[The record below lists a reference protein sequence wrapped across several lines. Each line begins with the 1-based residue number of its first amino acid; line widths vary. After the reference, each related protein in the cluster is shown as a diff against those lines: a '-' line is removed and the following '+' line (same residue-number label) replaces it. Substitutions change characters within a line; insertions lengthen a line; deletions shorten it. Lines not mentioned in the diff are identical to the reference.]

1 MEHLDYTAGYRTVDG
16 FRVYH
21 LIAHPSNAADLI
33 ATDVNT
39 FAKNPDVKPST
50 WLAAASIVP
59 ELGNNCY
66 LFKVADG
73 DRWMDVIESP
83 PDLATLKER
92 PTAYGNP
99 ILFPFPNRIRG
110 GTFTFE
116 GETYQ
121 FDKPPDSP
129 TSIHGLLLN
138 QPYQVES
145 CTAGKDGAILVCS
158 LDTRDF
164 PDIGRQYPFP
174 FKIQITYTL
183 APVNP
188 TNSASD
194 SPTETPTL
202 CLKMDAS
209 ITNTGEGNMPMG
221 FGIHPYFHT
230 LFAPDSDPTQA
241 MITVPAAKYWELD
254 EALVPTGKTHPVSG
268 VLDLRNGQP
277 YANTELDHVFTD
289 VQLTDGVSR
298 CIIDNRDTGRG
309 MILESDDQFRELV
322 VYKPPG
328 RPSIC
333 FEPYTCPTDA
343 INLEAKGIPAGVIV
357 LSPDETFSATV
368 RIIPIQRH

>member
-21 LIAHPSNAADLI
+21 LSAHQSNAADSL
-33 ATDVNT
+33 AADLQT
-39 FAKNPDVKPST
+39 FDENPDVKPSA
-50 WLAAASIVP
+50 WLAVARIVP

-66 LFKVADG
+66 IFKVADG
-73 DRWMDVIESP
+73 DTWMDVIESP
-83 PDLATLKER
+83 PDLATLQER

-116 GETYQ
+116 GETCQ
-121 FDKPPDSP
+121 FDKPPESP

-145 CTAGKDGAILVCS
+145 CIAGKDSAILACS

-183 APVNP
+183 SPGSPTKGAP
-188 TNSASD
+188 D
-194 SPTETPTL
+194 SSTETPTL
-202 CLKMDAS
+202 CLKIDVS
-209 ITNTGEGNMPMG
+209 ITNTGERNMPMG

-230 LFAPDSDPTQA
+230 LLAPDSAATQA
-241 MITVPAAKYWELD
+241 MITVPVAKYWELD
-254 EALVPTGKTHPVSG
+254 EALVPTGQTFPVSG
-268 VLDLRNGQP
+268 ALDLRNGQP
-277 YANTELDHVFTD
+277 FAQTELDHVFTD

-298 CIIDNRDTGRG
+298 CIINNRDTGRG
-309 MILESDDQFRELV
+309 MILESDAQFRELV
-322 VYKPPG
+322 VYTPPG

-368 RIIPIQRH
+368 RMIPIQRH

>member
-21 LIAHPSNAADLI
+21 LSAHKPKALGSPPADIKIFGENPNA
-33 ATDVNT
+33 
-39 FAKNPDVKPST
+39 KPSD
-50 WLAAASIVP
+50 WLAVAEIVP

-73 DRWMDVIESP
+73 DGWMEVIESP
-83 PDLATLKER
+83 PDLGTLKER

-110 GTFTFE
+110 GAFTFE

-121 FDKPPDSP
+121 FDKPPESP

-138 QPYQVES
+138 QRYQVES
-145 CTAGKDGAILVCS
+145 CTAGRDRAILICS

-164 PDIGRQYPFP
+164 PDIVRQYPFP

-183 APVNP
+183 APANP
-188 TNSASD
+188 PNGAPDSSA
-194 SPTETPTL
+194 ETPTL
-202 CLKMDAS
+202 CLKMDIS
-209 ITNTGEGNMPMG
+209 ITNTGGRNMPMG

-230 LFAPDSDPTQA
+230 LFAPDSAAAQA
-241 MITVPAAKYWELD
+241 MITVPAARYWELD
-254 EALVPTGKTHPVSG
+254 DVLVPTGRTFPVSG
-268 VLDLRNGQP
+268 ALDLRNGRP
-277 YANTELDHVFTD
+277 FANAALDHVFTD
-289 VQLTDGVSR
+289 VQLTDGISR

-309 MILESDDQFRELV
+309 MILESGAQFRELV
-322 VYKPPG
+322 VYTPPG

-343 INLEAKGIPAGVIV
+343 INLEAKGVPAGVIV
-357 LSPDETFSATV
+357 LSPAETFSATV
-368 RIIPIQRH
+368 RIIPIQ